1 MAIHSTNDL
10 VKAALAYPPRSG
22 NAHPLYLRRVDAL
35 LRLTQPSG
43 PQTREHDLTSVTV
56 AAPSTMDADVWS
68 TALDGARDR
77 CRRRSRP
84 QSGGRCIFHHRDMLG
99 FHVMLDARNGTM
111 DGVTPAL
118 GGYHTST

>member
-1 MAIHSTNDL
+1 MCRSMMAIHSTNDL

-68 TALDGARDR
+68 TAL
-77 CRRRSRP
+77 
-84 QSGGRCIFHHRDMLG
+84 MVLG
-99 FHVMLDARNGTM
+99 TDAGEALARNQ
-111 DGVTPAL
+111 GVAAYFITETCSGFMSCWTPAMAPWMV
-118 GGYHTST
+118 